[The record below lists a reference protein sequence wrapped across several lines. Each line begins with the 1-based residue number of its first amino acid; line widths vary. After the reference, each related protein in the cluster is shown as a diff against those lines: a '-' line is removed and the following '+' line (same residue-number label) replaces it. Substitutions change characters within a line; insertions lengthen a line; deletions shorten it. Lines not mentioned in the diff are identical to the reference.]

1 MANGHDDR
9 QARPGEGPGGA
20 ATGGR
25 PGGAAPRGEGV
36 PADAG
41 HPGHPGH
48 AGHVGGRER
57 YGGMKP
63 GAAFFG
69 WLVTVGVV
77 VILTAIA
84 GAIGLGAVDP
94 TQLQSSPGTAGIV
107 SAIVVLVLL
116 AIAYFAGGYVAG
128 RMARFNG
135 LKQGGAVWVISI
147 VIALLLGIVGTIAGA
162 QYDVTSQLKLPA
174 LPVSGSSLTAGGLIA
189 LLVLLLVTLGAAM
202 LGGKTGTN
210 YHRKIDRAAGV

>member
-1 MANGHDDR
+1 MAERPTRARATSGQEGNGSVAASEHRHDAPPR
-9 QARPGEGPGGA
+9 EGGA
-20 ATGGR
+20 AEAGR
-25 PGGAAPRGEGV
+25 ARG
-36 PADAG
+36 PA
-41 HPGHPGH
+41 
-48 AGHVGGRER
+48 GREEF
-57 YGGMKP
+57 GGIKP

-69 WLVTVGVV
+69 WLVTVGVI

-94 TQLQSSPGTAGIV
+94 TQLQAAAGTAGII

-174 LPVSGSSLTAGGLIA
+174 LPVSGTSLTAGGLIA

-202 LGGKTGTN
+202 LGGKTGTQ
-210 YHRKIDRAAGV
+210 YHRKIDRATGV